1 MSNPSWSN
9 RLAFILT
16 ASSFAVG
23 LGNIWR
29 FPYMVGSGGGGAFL
43 LIYILLA
50 AGIGFPI
57 LLSEFSLGRMSK
69 SSPLTGFSKISGN
82 KRHNAIGWI
91 SVVATTL
98 MLGFY
103 VMIMAWIGIY
113 FYGCLTGH
121 ILTISD
127 DFNGHFNQ
135 VSGSFS
141 QVFLISLAILFL
153 SIVILMQG
161 LKKGIEALAK
171 IFMPILFALIIILG
185 IWSSSQP
192 GAWEGI
198 AWYLTPDL
206 SKIDMEVILGA
217 LSQVFFSVGIGM
229 TTVFVFGSYSGKNQN
244 IILDSSVVIFV
255 DTLVAFLAGFV
266 IFPVL
271 FSYGISPDSGPSLLF
286 ITMTNLIAEMPFGLV
301 FGSLFFFL
309 LMVAGLTSVVTVIE
323 GISQSL
329 KDRFS
334 LSQSKALWIC
344 LAAVTFLLIPNIL
357 SHTDSIFSD
366 LNGKSF
372 FGWTDLLSN
381 SILLPI
387 AGLCIVLFASYIVG
401 FDKFSLETNIG
412 STKTK
417 VRSSWRLIWQVL
429 IPICIIII
437 LIYGL
442 WQNA

>member
-1 MSNPSWSN
+1 MSSPNWSS

-43 LIYILLA
+43 LIYLILA

-57 LLSEFSLGRMSK
+57 LLTEFSLGRMSK
-69 SSPLTGFSKISGN
+69 SSPLTGFGKLSGN
-82 KRHNAIGWI
+82 NNHNLIGWI
-91 SVVATTL
+91 SVIATTL

-103 VMIMAWIGIY
+103 VMIMAWIGVY
-113 FYGCLTGH
+113 FYECITGS
-121 ILTISD
+121 ILQITG
-127 DFNGHFNQ
+127 DFEGHFDS
-135 VSGSFS
+135 VSSSFNS
-141 QVFLISLAILFL
+141 IFLISLAILFF
-153 SIVILMQG
+153 SILILLRG
-161 LKKGIEALAK
+161 LKQGIEALAK
-171 IFMPILFALIIILG
+171 IFMPILFAIIIILG
-185 IWSSSQP
+185 IWSSTRA

-198 AWYLTPDL
+198 AWYLTPDF
-206 SKIDMEVILGA
+206 SKINMDIILSA
-217 LSQVFFSVGIGM
+217 LSQVFFSIGIGM
-229 TTVFVFGSYSGKNQN
+229 TTVFVFGSYSNKKQN
-244 IILDSSVVIFV
+244 IVLDSAVVVLV

-286 ITMTNLIAEMPFGLV
+286 VTMTNLIAEMPFGLV

-309 LMVAGLTSVVTVIE
+309 LMLAGLTSVVTVIE

-329 KDRFS
+329 KDRFNWT
-334 LSQSKALWIC
+334 QAKALYVC
-344 LAAVTFLLIPNIL
+344 LGIVTMLLIPNIL
-357 SHTDSIFSD
+357 SHTDSI
-366 LNGKSF
+366 LANMNGKSF

-387 AGLCIVLFASYIVG
+387 AGLCIVLFASYIIG
-401 FDKFSLETNIG
+401 FKKFTQATNEG
-412 STKTK
+412 STKLT
-417 VRSSWRLIWQVL
+417 VVNSWQIIWKVL
-429 IPICIIII
+429 IPICIVII

-442 WQNA
+442 RSNL